1 MAKHPR
7 WARRFL
13 SDEEF
18 DAIARAIA
26 EAEARTSGE
35 IRVHLE
41 RHVPPRRDVIRRAH
55 EVMRHLG
62 MHRAA
67 ERAGVLIYLVLE
79 DRKLAIVGDEGIHG
93 RAGDECWARVRDLMV
108 ERLKA
113 GAPRDAI
120 VAAIRE
126 IGRDLQH
133 HFPRVSVK

>member
-13 SDEEF
+13 SDEDF

-41 RHVPPRRDVIRRAH
+41 RRVPPRRDVIRRAR
-55 EVMRHLG
+55 EVFSHLG

-67 ERAGVLIYLVLE
+67 ERAGVLIYLALE

-108 ERLKA
+108 AKLKA

-126 IGRDLQH
+126 IGRDLQQ
-133 HFPRVSVK
+133 HFPRVSAE